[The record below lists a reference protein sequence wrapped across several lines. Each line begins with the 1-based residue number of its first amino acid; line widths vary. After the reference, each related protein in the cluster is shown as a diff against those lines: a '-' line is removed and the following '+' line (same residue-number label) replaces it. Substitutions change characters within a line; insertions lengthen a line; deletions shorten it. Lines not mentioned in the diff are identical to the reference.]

1 MEVQTR
7 SEANGIKLFSTLKKA
22 LEAAEEDTS
31 IWKISFWTEV
41 PSERVRL
48 VRSADNEWVL
58 DQMEK
63 YLPEPLS
70 E

>member
-7 SEANGIKLFSTLKKA
+7 SEANGIKHTPTIAVALKN
-22 LEAAEEDTS
+22 AEEDTS
-31 IWKISFWTEV
+31 IWKISFWTE
-41 PSERVRL
+41 SGERVRL
-48 VRSADNEWVL
+48 VRSTDNEWVL

-63 YLPEPLS
+63 YLPLPLS